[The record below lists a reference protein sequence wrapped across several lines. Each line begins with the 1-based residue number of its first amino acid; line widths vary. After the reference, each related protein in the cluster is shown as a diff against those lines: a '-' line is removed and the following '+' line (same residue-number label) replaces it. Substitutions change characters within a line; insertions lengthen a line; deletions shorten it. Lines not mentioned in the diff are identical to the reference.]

1 MGGPKGFLKSLR
13 SYPKVRMEQENGHY
27 ADFGMRPQTFQEPFW
42 SSHADS
48 PGRVCMGGTLGEGS
62 SHADFFAAGDGGG
75 GGRWG
80 GRRGGERGTEVV
92 RILPGEP
99 AWRKPSGRDRPLR
112 TLLGES
118 AWEAPKGFLK
128 RLRSYPKVSMEQ
140 ENCHYADFGL

>member
-1 MGGPKGFLKSLR
+1 
-13 SYPKVRMEQENGHY
+13 
-27 ADFGMRPQTFQEPFW
+27 
-42 SSHADS
+42 
-48 PGRVCMGGTLGEGS
+48 MGGTLGEGS

-118 AWEAPKGFLK
+118 AWEAHGCNGSHGPWLQWVPWAMVTMGPKTSTPQAVPWFGSRQAVQRCFL
-128 RLRSYPKVSMEQ
+128 LLLIFSY
-140 ENCHYADFGL
+140 A